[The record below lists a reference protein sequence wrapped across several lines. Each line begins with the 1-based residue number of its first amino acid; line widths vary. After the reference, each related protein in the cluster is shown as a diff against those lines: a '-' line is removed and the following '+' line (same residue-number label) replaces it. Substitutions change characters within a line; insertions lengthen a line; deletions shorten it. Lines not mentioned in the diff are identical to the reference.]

1 MPAHHCTRLRRDAE
15 AQCGTDSTPADGS
28 ACQDGPGW
36 EEQHVCGM
44 CGVLFDTSYP
54 MGAHTWSI
62 RSEVIFKKS
71 SNLYCRLDLGVC

>member
-15 AQCGTDSTPADGS
+15 AQCGTDSSPADGT

-44 CGVLFDTSYP
+44 CGVIFDTSYP
-54 MGAHTWSI
+54 IGAHTWSMP
-62 RSEVIFKKS
+62 
-71 SNLYCRLDLGVC
+71 